1 MWITLRGY
9 VDKSKKLKKNLKNNL
24 KLEKIDKSQ

>member
-9 VDKSKKLKKNLKNNL
+9 VDKSKKFNKNKKNNL

>member
-9 VDKSKKLKKNLKNNL
+9 VDKYQKFNKNKKNNL
-24 KLEKIDKSQ
+24 KLEKIDKNQ